1 MDTGLLWEGAENTVA
16 LPSTLPSRSQ
26 VLQTCWGYG
35 YVVASTAGPSAIIT
49 LTTRSFNRARILH
62 KI

>member
-1 MDTGLLWEGAENTVA
+1 MDTGSLWEEAKNTVA
-16 LPSTLPSRSQ
+16 LPSTLPSRSH

-35 YVVASTAGPSAIIT
+35 YVVASTAGPSAIT
-49 LTTRSFNRARILH
+49 LTIRSFNRAIILR